1 MQLRQK
7 YLVIFNLFLATL
19 LNNTFVFS
27 QAELVFSSHKAFINV
42 SNGSAA
48 TPIYLVIGNPVANGI
63 TGGSASNG
71 WIISEGQYNCVDW
84 KNAAAGT
91 SYLIPFGYNN
101 ATEYLPFT
109 LNKSAGAAAD
119 LVASTWYNPNANMST
134 GTGVPAATDGG
145 SVAAVNDLE
154 MAFNSG
160 ASTWGGYVN
169 VIDRFWT
176 IYTTATATLTF
187 TYRGEENNMAAPAST
202 LAIQHWNGSCWDDGN
217 SGSGNCSTTIAHYM
231 TTVGPATGGNT
242 AGTTYTVTV
251 PRPVPCFRLIF
262 YQAAQLRFP

>member
-91 SYLIPFGYNN
+91 SYLIPFGY
-101 ATEYLPFT
+101 TMP
-109 LNKSAGAAAD
+109 
-119 LVASTWYNPNANMST
+119 
-134 GTGVPAATDGG
+134 
-145 SVAAVNDLE
+145 
-154 MAFNSG
+154 
-160 ASTWGGYVN
+160 
-169 VIDRFWT
+169 
-176 IYTTATATLTF
+176 
-187 TYRGEENNMAAPAST
+187 
-202 LAIQHWNGSCWDDGN
+202 
-217 SGSGNCSTTIAHYM
+217 
-231 TTVGPATGGNT
+231 
-242 AGTTYTVTV
+242 
-251 PRPVPCFRLIF
+251 LII
-262 YQAAQLRFP
+262 FPLL